1 MPSPETLLAFSLASL
16 VLILV
21 PGPSV
26 LFVIGRSLA
35 HGRRAGILS
44 VVGNGLGGLPIVA
57 AVALGL
63 GAIVAG
69 SAVVFTVV
77 KVLGAAYLIHLGI
90 QAIRHGRID
99 LAAAEDGGTTDS
111 PWRSLAE
118 GFVVGVTNPKTIVF
132 FVAVL
137 PQFVD
142 FGAGAIGAQML
153 VLGVL
158 FLLIAIVCD
167 SGWAL
172 LAGTARAWFVRS
184 PRRLIAVR
192 RTGGAMLVGLG
203 GIMLTAPRT

>member
-1 MPSPETLLAFSLASL
+1 MPAVDVLLAFSLASL
-16 VLILV
+16 LLILL

-26 LFVIGRSLA
+26 LFVVGRSLSY
-35 HGRRAGILS
+35 GRRAGILS
-44 VVGNGLGGLPIVA
+44 VVGNGLGGLPIVV

-69 SAVVFTVV
+69 SVVVFTVV
-77 KVLGAAYLIHLGI
+77 KVLGAAYLVYLGI
-90 QAIRHGRID
+90 QAIRHATID
-99 LAAAEDGGTTDS
+99 LSATGAAPAVAST
-111 PWRSLAE
+111 WRNLTE
-118 GFVVGVTNPKTIVF
+118 GFIVGVTNPKTMVF
-132 FVAVL
+132 FIAVL

-142 FGAGAIGAQML
+142 LDAGAVGLQML

-172 LAGTARAWFVRS
+172 LAGTARAWFTSS
-184 PRRLIAVR
+184 PHRLTVVR

-203 GIMLTAPRT
+203 GVLLTSRT

>member
-1 MPSPETLLAFSLASL
+1 MPSPETLVTFTLASL

-44 VVGNGLGGLPIVA
+44 VVGNGLGGLPIVV

-63 GAIVAG
+63 GAVVAG
-69 SAVVFTVV
+69 SAVVFTIV

-99 LAAAEDGGTTDS
+99 VASAESDPAAAS
-111 PWRSLAE
+111 SWRSLAE

-153 VLGVL
+153 VLGML

-172 LAGTARAWFVRS
+172 LAGTARTWFVRS
-184 PRRLIAVR
+184 PRRLAAVR

-203 GIMLTAPRT
+203 GVLLTTHRA